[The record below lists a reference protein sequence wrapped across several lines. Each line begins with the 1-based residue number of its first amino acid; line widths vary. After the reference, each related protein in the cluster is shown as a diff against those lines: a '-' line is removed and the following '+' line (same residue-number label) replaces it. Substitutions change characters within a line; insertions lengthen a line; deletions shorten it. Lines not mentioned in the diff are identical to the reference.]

1 MSDVI
6 LVILFVSLYI
16 GQAAFWY
23 YAGVNKGSASAIETM
38 IEVVGGAIEHK

>member
-1 MSDVI
+1 MSEVI

-38 IEVVGGAIEHK
+38 MKVVGDALEHK